1 MQARCYRRVT
11 KIVVLV
17 RARADCNPVRA
28 RVKAVKVAAAA
39 KVVALAVLVVEANV
53 GHARL

>member
-1 MQARCYRRVT
+1 M

-28 RVKAVKVAAAA
+28 QGKVVKAAA
-39 KVVALAVLVVEANV
+39 KVVAPVVNA
-53 GHARL
+53 GHARLLRCRLILMV

>member
-1 MQARCYRRVT
+1 MR
-11 KIVVLV
+11 IVELV

-28 RVKAVKVAAAA
+28 RVKAVKAAAA
-39 KVVALAVLVVEANV
+39 VKVVALAVLVVEANV